1 MTATVEV
8 YDPPFAAQEE
18 AVQLLLALEQAG
30 AVTPTSLQLTDPE
43 MSYERY
49 DALGV
54 FLGRMKRWTSWA
66 IGDWLNF
73 GEGVYGERFAQAAAN
88 THLSEQTLLHY
99 QFVAREIPEA
109 RREVSVAFGAHAL
122 VARMEPRE
130 QSRWLKQAAKK
141 GWGERELRD
150 AIKAKR
156 TEMHPTLL
164 PEEGEPGEMTPL
176 AEVGLAILRDAVP
189 HDDGQHYLIPNE
201 DMVRLRAALG
211 QEE

>member
-1 MTATVEV
+1 MTDVAVI
-8 YDPPFAAQEE
+8 DAPFNEQKK
-18 AVQLLLALEQAG
+18 AVQLLLDLEKAG
-30 AVTPTSLQLTDPE
+30 AVTATSLALSDPS
-43 MSYERY
+43 MTFDRY

-66 IGDWLNF
+66 LGDWLNF
-73 GEGVYGERFAQAAAN
+73 GEGVYGDRFAQAAAN
-88 THLSEQTLLHY
+88 TRLSEPTLLHY
-99 QFVAREIPEA
+99 QFVC
-109 RREVSVAFGAHAL
+109 REVPESRRQASVAFGAHAL

-130 QSRWLKQAAKK
+130 QNKWLKEAARK

-156 TEMHPTLL
+156 TEMRPQMFDDD
-164 PEEGEPGEMTPL
+164 EAQDVSPL

-189 HDDGQHYLIPNE
+189 HIDGQHYLIPNE
-201 DMVRLRAALG
+201 DVARLRAALG